1 MYIVQDISALLK
13 FQHLL
18 ESARPYLSKT
28 MGVQKLDFHKMGIK
42 KPPHVAGS
50 SVPAILTG
58 LFVAFGGILFGY
70 SIPPASA

>member
-1 MYIVQDISALLK
+1 MGISKRL
-13 FQHLL
+13 HI
-18 ESARPYLSKT
+18 
-28 MGVQKLDFHKMGIK
+28 DFHKMGIK

-70 SIPPASA
+70 GDLRSSE